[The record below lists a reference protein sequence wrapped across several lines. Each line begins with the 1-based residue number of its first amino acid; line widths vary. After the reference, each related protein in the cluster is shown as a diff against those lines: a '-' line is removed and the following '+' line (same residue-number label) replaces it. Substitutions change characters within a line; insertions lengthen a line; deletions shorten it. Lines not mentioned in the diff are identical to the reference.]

1 MVKIVAKAIES
12 PRLQLQA
19 PEASQKVVGDGDG
32 AYVHKKY
39 AQRVRWVVPELPKG
53 DVIPIFLFF
62 SIFTGNFLILEICKI
77 SGDAARHF

>member
-39 AQRVRWVVPELPKG
+39 AQCVRWVVPEWDDK
-53 DVIPIFLFF
+53 
-62 SIFTGNFLILEICKI
+62 
-77 SGDAARHF
+77 